1 MGVDGPTGCVIGGFR
16 VGDLVA
22 RGAMGAVYIA
32 EDAKGERVALKLL
45 SPELAHDERFRQR
58 FLRESRLAAAL
69 DHPKVV
75 KTIASGRD
83 GGVLYLAM
91 AYVDGV
97 DLRELLR
104 REGKLEPERVV
115 GLVRQVAEALD
126 AAHAGGLIHRDVK
139 PGNVLVASGP
149 EGEQA
154 YVCDFG
160 LARHVSSVGSLTGDR
175 GFVGT
180 VDYVAPEQIRGA
192 AVDGRADVYALGCVL
207 FECLA
212 GERPFERESELA
224 VVFAHLNEPP
234 PRLTELQLELPAAWD
249 SVVARALAKE
259 PDARYP
265 TCGALAVAA
274 THALRGRAAPSRR
287 SRWPMAAAAAA
298 LAVAAAAIGTVLAVR
313 GGSPTAKLAAEPPL
327 VLDAVDATSGR
338 ALATLRSGARFG
350 YANAPTDVVLAGRSA
365 WLLLPSE
372 QRLLRVD
379 ARTRELTAAFSLPWV
394 PLGRL
399 AAGDGY
405 VWAAQ
410 DGGPELARV
419 STATGRLDRFR
430 PVASPSEGL
439 TAGGGSLWVAT
450 QQQLIAKVVP
460 ANGSTG
466 RNIPYDGTGRI
477 TFGDGAIWSL
487 EHQGI
492 LRKLDPGTGRVL
504 AQRDLHV
511 TVSDVAVGGGLVW
524 VSVVPDG
531 FVYGLDER
539 DLRVRRKL
547 AASSDPERLSF
558 AGGRLWVAN
567 TAAGAV
573 TSLDPRSGTR
583 RRLLLEGKPAAA
595 AYGNGIV
602 WTGTVPEPP
611 PLPAASGP
619 ELRLSLAGDYLTL
632 DPALSH
638 STHDEQLETAT
649 CANLLAY
656 PDTNGLAG
664 KRLRPEVAAAM
675 PQVSPDGR
683 TYTFRIRSGFRF
695 SPPSNEPVTAATFK
709 HTLERVVSPRLG
721 NGGRGPS
728 EAPAIVGLAAF
739 RAGKAA
745 HVAGI
750 KVRGDTLSITLV
762 KPSGDFLGRI
772 SLPHL
777 CPVPLRTPMS
787 PTPPD
792 RALPSTGPY
801 YVSSTAN
808 GRIVLLP
815 NPRYGGDRPR
825 RWARIVYTLDV
836 PTSQAVTLVD
846 RGSLDYLPI
855 EFDSEGLLRR
865 WGVLDRRYGTKSRA
879 ARRGAQRYF
888 PTTGR
893 FVDYIVLNANRP
905 LFRDARLRRAV
916 NYVLDRPALAA
927 VFHDSPGDQIVPP
940 SVEGFPSGAFY
951 PIDGP
956 DLVTARRLAGDLHR
970 HAILSYCTFFPFG
983 DDGLRPV
990 APIVKA
996 NLARIGIDV
1005 SIVRTDECPPD
1016 YDASSNR
1023 ADLLLITNFGSQLSD
1038 PMPFLDQALA
1048 RGPYASA
1055 LGPGPWTSAS
1065 FRRRFGAA
1073 RALRGSARTVAYVR
1087 LERELMRAAPFA
1099 VYGTFS
1105 FGQYVSPRIGCEVTT
1120 AANDLLDLLALCPRH
1135 A

>member
-1 MGVDGPTGCVIGGFR
+1 MDVDSPTGSVIGGFR
-16 VGDLVA
+16 VGHLVA
-22 RGAMGAVYIA
+22 RGAMGTVYTA
-32 EDAKGERVALKLL
+32 ENAKGQRVALKLL
-45 SPELAHDERFRQR
+45 SPELAHDERFRLR

-69 DHPKVV
+69 DHPNVV
-75 KTIASGRD
+75 KTIASGQD

-104 REGKLEPERVV
+104 REGRLEPERAV

-126 AAHAGGLIHRDVK
+126 AAHAAGLVHRDVK
-139 PGNVLVASGP
+139 PGNVLV
-149 EGEQA
+149 EGEHA

-207 FECLA
+207 FECIA

-234 PRLTELQLELPAAWD
+234 PRLTEPRPGLPAAWD
-249 SVVARALAKE
+249 RVVARSLAKE
-259 PDARYP
+259 PDARYA
-265 TCGALAVAA
+265 TCGALAAA
-274 THALRGRAAPSRR
+274 ASDALRGRATR
-287 SRWPMAAAAAA
+287 SRWPIAAAAA
-298 LAVAAAAIGTVLAVR
+298 LAVAVAAIGAVLAVR
-313 GGSPTAKLAAEPPL
+313 GGSPTARPAAERPL

-338 ALATLRSGARFG
+338 ALATLRSGTQFG
-350 YANAPTDVVLAGRSA
+350 YGHAPTDVVVAGRSA

-379 ARTRELTAAFSLPWV
+379 ARTHELTAALRLPWV

-399 AAGDGY
+399 AAQDGF

-410 DGGPELARV
+410 DGGPELARI

-430 PVASPSEGL
+430 PEASPSQGF

-450 QQQLIAKVVP
+450 EQLIAQVVP

-466 RNIPYDGTGRI
+466 RHIPYDGSGRI
-477 TFGDGAIWSL
+477 TFGDGALWSL

-492 LRKLDPGTGRVL
+492 LRKLDPQTGRVL
-504 AQRDLHV
+504 VRRDLHA

-524 VSVVPDG
+524 ASVVPDG
-531 FVYGLDER
+531 LVYGLDES
-539 DLRVRRKL
+539 DLRVRRTL
-547 AASSDPERLSF
+547 ATGADPERLSL

-583 RRLLLEGKPAAA
+583 RRLLLAGKPSAA

-611 PLPAASGP
+611 PLPPVGGP
-619 ELRLSLAGDYLTL
+619 ELRLSLAGNYLTL

-656 PDTNGLAG
+656 PDANGPAG
-664 KRLRPEVAAAM
+664 RRLRPEVAAAM

-683 TYTFRIRSGFRF
+683 TYTFRIRRGFRF

-709 HTLERVVSPRLG
+709 HTLERVVSPKLG

-728 EAPAIVGLAAF
+728 EAPAIAGFSAF

-750 KVRGDTLSITLV
+750 KASGDTLSITLV
-762 KPSGDFLGRI
+762 KPSGDFLARI

-777 CPVPLRTPMS
+777 CPVPLRTPIS
-787 PTPPD
+787 PTPSD
-792 RALPSTGPY
+792 RALPSSGPY

-808 GRIVLLP
+808 GRVVLLP
-815 NPRYGGDRPR
+815 NPGYGGNRPR

-836 PTSQAVTLVD
+836 PTSQAVALVD

-855 EFDSEGLLRR
+855 EFDTEGLLAR
-865 WGVLDRRYGTKSRA
+865 WGVLDRRYGPGSSA
-879 ARRGAQRYF
+879 AQRGAQRYF
-888 PTTGR
+888 PTTGT

-916 NYVLDRPALAA
+916 NYALDRPALAA

-940 SVEGFPSGAFY
+940 SVEGFPSGAVY
-951 PIDGP
+951 PVDGP
-956 DLVTARRLAGDLHR
+956 DLAIARRLAGRLHR
-970 HAILSYCTFFPFG
+970 HAVLSYCTFFPFG

-1005 SIVRTDECPPD
+1005 SIVRTAECPTD

-1023 ADLLLITNFGSQLSD
+1023 ADLLLVTNFGSQVSD
-1038 PMPFLDQALA
+1038 PLPFLDRALV
-1048 RGPYASA
+1048 RGRYASA
-1055 LGPGPWTSAS
+1055 LGPGPWATAS
-1065 FRRRFGAA
+1065 FRHRFEAA
-1073 RALRGSARTVAYVR
+1073 RALRGSARTRAYVR

-1120 AANDLLDLLALCPRH
+1120 AATNLLDLVALCPRRT
-1135 A
+1135 

>member
-1 MGVDGPTGCVIGGFR
+1 MGAHSPTGSVIGGIR

-22 RGAMGAVYIA
+22 RGAMGAVYVG
-32 EDAKGERVALKLL
+32 EDAKGQRVALKLL

-58 FLRESRLAAAL
+58 FLRESRLATAL
-69 DHPKVV
+69 DHPNVV
-75 KTIASGRD
+75 KTIASGED

-104 REGKLEPERVV
+104 REGRLEPERVV

-126 AAHAGGLIHRDVK
+126 AAHAAGLVHRDVK
-139 PGNVLVASGP
+139 PGNVLVAAGP
-149 EGEQA
+149 DGEHA

-192 AVDGRADVYALGCVL
+192 TVDGRADVYALGCVL

-234 PRLTELQLELPAAWD
+234 PRLTEPQPDLPAAWD
-249 SVVARALAKE
+249 GVVARALAKD
-259 PDARYP
+259 PDARYA
-265 TCGALAVAA
+265 TCGALAAA
-274 THALRGRAAPSRR
+274 ASDALRGRPPPSRA
-287 SRWPMAAAAAA
+287 SRWPIAAAAAA
-298 LAVAAAAIGTVLAVR
+298 LAVAAAAVGTVLATR
-313 GGSPTAKLAAEPPL
+313 GGSPTPSRAVPRPL
-327 VLDAVDATSGR
+327 VLDAVNSTSGR
-338 ALATLRSGARFG
+338 TLATLRTGRQFG
-350 YANAPTDVVLAGRSA
+350 YGDAPTDVLLAGRSV

-372 QRLLRVD
+372 QRLVRVD
-379 ARTRELTAAFSLPWV
+379 PATHKLTATFRLPWV
-394 PLGRL
+394 PLARL
-399 AAGDGY
+399 AAGDGF

-410 DGGPELARV
+410 EGGPELARV
-419 STATGRLDRFR
+419 STATGRLDRFS
-430 PVASPSEGL
+430 PEASPSQGL
-439 TAGGGSLWVAT
+439 TAGGGSLWVAAG
-450 QQQLIAKVVP
+450 QVIAQVVP
-460 ANGSTG
+460 VIGSTG
-466 RNIPYDGTGRI
+466 RHIPYDGRGRI
-477 TFGDGAIWSL
+477 TFGDGALWSL

-492 LRKLDPGTGRVL
+492 LRKLDPRTGRVL
-504 AQRDLHV
+504 AQRDLHATV
-511 TVSDVAVGGGLVW
+511 TDVAVGGGLVW
-524 VSVVPDG
+524 ASVVPDG
-531 FVYGLDER
+531 VVYGLDES
-539 DLRVRRKL
+539 DLAVRRKL
-547 AASSDPERLSF
+547 AAGADPERLSF
-558 AGGRLWVAN
+558 AGGRLWIAN

-573 TSLDPRSGTR
+573 TSLDPRSGAR
-583 RRLLLEGKPAAA
+583 RRLLLGAKPSAA

-602 WTGTVPEPP
+602 WTGAVPEPP
-611 PLPAASGP
+611 PLPPAGGP
-619 ELRLSLAGDYLTL
+619 ELRLSLAGNYLTL

-656 PDTNGLAG
+656 PDKNGPAG
-664 KRLRPEVAAAM
+664 KQPRPEVAAAM
-675 PQVSPDGR
+675 PHVSPDGR
-683 TYTFRIRSGFRF
+683 TYTFRIRNGFRF

-709 HTLERVVSPRLG
+709 HSFERVVSPRLG

-739 RAGKAA
+739 RAGRAA

-750 KVRGDTLSITLV
+750 KASGDTLAITLV

-777 CPVPLRTPMS
+777 CPVPLRTPMR

-792 RALPSTGPY
+792 QALPSSGPY
-801 YVSSTAN
+801 YVSSTAD
-808 GRIVLLP
+808 GRVVLLP
-815 NPRYGGDRPR
+815 NPGYGGDRPR

-855 EFDSEGLLRR
+855 EFDPEGLLAP
-865 WGVLDRRYGTKSRA
+865 WGVLDRRYGPGSSA
-879 ARRGAQRYF
+879 ARRGGQRYF
-888 PTTGR
+888 PAPGT
-893 FVDYIVLNANRP
+893 FLDYIVLNANRP
-905 LFRDARLRRAV
+905 LFRDERLRRAV
-916 NYVLDRPALAA
+916 NYALDRPVLARL
-927 VFHDSPGDQIVPP
+927 FHDRPGDQIVPP
-940 SVEGFPSGAFY
+940 FVEGFPAGAVF

-956 DLVTARRLAGDLHR
+956 DLTTARRLAGGLHR
-970 HAILSYCTFFPFG
+970 HAVLSYCTFFPFG
-983 DDGLRPV
+983 DDGERV
-990 APIVKA
+990 IAPIVQA

-1005 SIVRTDECPPD
+1005 SIVRTAECPSN
-1016 YDASSNR
+1016 YDESSNR
-1023 ADLLLITNFGSQLSD
+1023 ADLLLVTNFGSQLSD
-1038 PMPFLDQALA
+1038 PMAFLDPALA
-1048 RGPYASA
+1048 HGRYGSA

-1065 FRRRFGAA
+1065 FRRRLEAA
-1073 RALRGSARTVAYVR
+1073 RELRGPARTRAYVP

-1105 FGQYVSPRIGCEVTT
+1105 SGQYVSPRIGCEVTT
-1120 AANDLLDLLALCPRH
+1120 AATTLLDLVALCPRH
-1135 A
+1135 T